1 MKRILYLV
9 LILLSLHTHVF
20 SQTYTIPD
28 SVKRIL
34 FLGNSITYN
43 GKYISFI
50 DAYLTLKYPNRNF
63 EIINL
68 GLPSETVSGLSEPN
82 HAGGKFPRPV
92 LQERLERALTNIK
105 PDLVFACY
113 GMNDGIYLPFDDD
126 RFQKFKDG
134 IKQLHE
140 QVLLSGAPIVHITPP
155 VYDPRKGA
163 VYANVLDLYSDWLI
177 SSRYSMKWDV
187 LDLHGPMKKFLE
199 DRRMVDTAFLFAKDG
214 IHPND
219 LGHFVMAKAILLDL
233 GNQELSKAT
242 DIPSALSG
250 FKNGDAVFKLVEE
263 RQSIMKD
270 AWLTLIGHKRPGMK
284 VGLPLKD
291 AILSRD
297 AINLKIQA
305 LIKQ

>member
-9 LILLSLHTHVF
+9 LILLSVQAYA
-20 SQTYTIPD
+20 QTYTISD

-43 GKYISFI
+43 GKYVSFI
-50 DAYLTLKYPNRNF
+50 DAYLTLKYPHRNF

-68 GLPSETVSGLSEPN
+68 GLPSETVSGLTEPN
-82 HAGGKFPRPV
+82 HAGGQFPRPV
-92 LQERLERALTNIK
+92 LKERLERALTNIK

-126 RFQKFKDG
+126 RFQQFKAG

-140 QVLLSGAPIVHITPP
+140 QVLASGAAIVHLTPP

-163 VYANVLDLYSDWLI
+163 AYANLLDLYSDWLI
-177 SSRYSMKWDV
+177 SSRYFMKWDV

-199 DRRMVDTAFLFAKDG
+199 DRRQVDTAFLFAKDG
-214 IHPND
+214 VHPNE
-219 LGHFVMAKAILLDL
+219 LGHFIMAKAILLEL
-233 GNQELSKAT
+233 GQQELVKAT

-250 FKNGDAVFKLVEE
+250 FKNGDEVFKLVED
-263 RQSIMKD
+263 RQAIMKD

-284 VGLPLKD
+284 AGLPLNEAQLKKD
-291 AILSRD
+291 D
-297 AINLKIQA
+297 INLKIQA
-305 LIKQ
+305 LLKE